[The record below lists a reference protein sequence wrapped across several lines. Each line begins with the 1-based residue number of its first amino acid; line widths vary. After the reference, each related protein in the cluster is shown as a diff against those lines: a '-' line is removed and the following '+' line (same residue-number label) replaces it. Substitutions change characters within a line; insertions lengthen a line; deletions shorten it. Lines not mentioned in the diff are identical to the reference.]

1 MGSDKM
7 LKKHFLVTKKIFQVI
22 LYLTEMIGISYLLT
36 KVTSIYLPT
45 ENFIDFF
52 ERMTIFFT
60 FYQIIIFGILQQL
73 NDMKKDEYLAILTMY
88 KYVELYNSDKREY
101 IANDI
106 KNLIQKQL
114 DSSMLNDNDI
124 RNEYLEIKKVFDN
137 NQKFDDTLI
146 KIKIIKYEHCY
157 EEATLNWKYSILTRL
172 FK

>member
-1 MGSDKM
+1 M
-7 LKKHFLVTKKIFQVI
+7 LKKHYLVTKKIFQVI

-36 KVTSIYLPT
+36 KITSIYLPT

-60 FYQIIIFGILQQL
+60 FYQIIIFGIFQQL

-101 IANDI
+101 IAKDI

-124 RNEYLEIKKVFDN
+124 RNEYLEIKKLFDN

-146 KIKIIKYEHCY
+146 KINIIKYEHCC
-157 EEATLNWKYSILTRL
+157 EETTLNWKFSILTRL
-172 FK
+172 LK

>member
-1 MGSDKM
+1 M
-7 LKKHFLVTKKIFQVI
+7 LKKHYLVTKKIFQVI

-36 KVTSIYLPT
+36 KITSIYLPT
-45 ENFIDFF
+45 ENFINFF

-60 FYQIIIFGILQQL
+60 FYQIIIFGIFQQL

-101 IANDI
+101 IAKDI

-124 RNEYLEIKKVFDN
+124 RNEYLEIKKLFDN

-146 KIKIIKYEHCY
+146 KIKIIKYEHCC
-157 EEATLNWKYSILTRL
+157 EEAILNWKFSILTRL
-172 FK
+172 LK

>member
-1 MGSDKM
+1 M
-7 LKKHFLVTKKIFQVI
+7 LKKHYLVTKKIFQVI

-36 KVTSIYLPT
+36 KITSIFLPT

-60 FYQIIIFGILQQL
+60 FYQIIIFGIFQQL

-101 IANDI
+101 IAKDI

-124 RNEYLEIKKVFDN
+124 RNEYLEIKKLFDN

-146 KIKIIKYEHCY
+146 KIKIIKYEHCC
-157 EEATLNWKYSILTRL
+157 EEATLNWKFSILTRL
-172 FK
+172 LK

>member
-1 MGSDKM
+1 M
-7 LKKHFLVTKKIFQVI
+7 LKKHYLVTKKIFQVI

-36 KVTSIYLPT
+36 KITSIYLPT
-45 ENFIDFF
+45 ENFINFF

-60 FYQIIIFGILQQL
+60 FYQIIIFGIFQQL
-73 NDMKKDEYLAILTMY
+73 NDMKKDEYLAIITMY

-101 IANDI
+101 IAKDI

-124 RNEYLEIKKVFDN
+124 RNEYLEIKKLFDN

-146 KIKIIKYEHCY
+146 KIKIIKYEHCC
-157 EEATLNWKYSILTRL
+157 EETTLNWKFSILTRL
-172 FK
+172 LK

>member
-1 MGSDKM
+1 M
-7 LKKHFLVTKKIFQVI
+7 LKKHYLVTKKIFQVI

-36 KVTSIYLPT
+36 KITSIYLPT

-60 FYQIIIFGILQQL
+60 FYQIIIFGIFQQL

-101 IANDI
+101 IAKDI

-124 RNEYLEIKKVFDN
+124 RNEYLEIKKLFDN

-146 KIKIIKYEHCY
+146 KIKIIKTIFSQIKNQSPAYANCRC
-157 EEATLNWKYSILTRL
+157 KCIGRL
-172 FK
+172 

>member
-1 MGSDKM
+1 M
-7 LKKHFLVTKKIFQVI
+7 LKKHYLVTKKIFQVI

-36 KVTSIYLPT
+36 KITSIYLPT
-45 ENFIDFF
+45 ENFVDFF

-60 FYQIIIFGILQQL
+60 FYQIIIFGIFQQL

-101 IANDI
+101 IAKDI

-124 RNEYLEIKKVFDN
+124 RNEYLEIKKLFDN

-146 KIKIIKYEHCY
+146 KIKIIKYEHCC
-157 EEATLNWKYSILTRL
+157 EETTLNWKFSILTRL
-172 FK
+172 LK

>member
-1 MGSDKM
+1 M
-7 LKKHFLVTKKIFQVI
+7 LKKHYLVTKKIFQVI
-22 LYLTEMIGISYLLT
+22 LYLTEIIGISYLLT
-36 KVTSIYLPT
+36 KITSIYLPT

-60 FYQIIIFGILQQL
+60 FYQIIIFGIFQQL

-101 IANDI
+101 IAKDI

-124 RNEYLEIKKVFDN
+124 RNEYLEIKKLFDN

-146 KIKIIKYEHCY
+146 KIKIIKYEHCC
-157 EEATLNWKYSILTRL
+157 EETTLNWKFSILTRL
-172 FK
+172 LK

>member
-1 MGSDKM
+1 M
-7 LKKHFLVTKKIFQVI
+7 LKKHYLVTKKIFQVI

-36 KVTSIYLPT
+36 KITSIYLPT

-60 FYQIIIFGILQQL
+60 FYQIIIFGIFQQL

-101 IANDI
+101 IAKDI

-124 RNEYLEIKKVFDN
+124 RNEYLEIKKLFDN

-146 KIKIIKYEHCY
+146 KIKIIKFEHCC
-157 EEATLNWKYSILTRL
+157 EETTLNWKFSILTRL
-172 FK
+172 LK

>member
-1 MGSDKM
+1 M
-7 LKKHFLVTKKIFQVI
+7 LKKHYLVTKKIFQVI

-36 KVTSIYLPT
+36 KITSIYLPT
-45 ENFIDFF
+45 ENFINFF
-52 ERMTIFFT
+52 ERMTIFFA
-60 FYQIIIFGILQQL
+60 FYQIIIFGIFQQL

-101 IANDI
+101 IAKDI

-124 RNEYLEIKKVFDN
+124 RNEYLEIKKLFDN

-146 KIKIIKYEHCY
+146 KIKIIKYEHCC
-157 EEATLNWKYSILTRL
+157 EETTLNWKFSILTRL
-172 FK
+172 LK

>member
-1 MGSDKM
+1 M
-7 LKKHFLVTKKIFQVI
+7 LKKHYLVTKKNFQVI
-22 LYLTEMIGISYLLT
+22 LHLTEMIGISYLLT
-36 KVTSIYLPT
+36 KITSIYLPT

-60 FYQIIIFGILQQL
+60 FYQIIIFGIFQQL

-101 IANDI
+101 IAKDI

-124 RNEYLEIKKVFDN
+124 RNEYLEIKKLFDN

-146 KIKIIKYEHCY
+146 KIKIIKYEHCC
-157 EEATLNWKYSILTRL
+157 EETTLNWKFSILTRL
-172 FK
+172 LK

>member
-1 MGSDKM
+1 M
-7 LKKHFLVTKKIFQVI
+7 LKKHYLVTKKIFQVI

-36 KVTSIYLPT
+36 KITSIYLPT

-60 FYQIIIFGILQQL
+60 FYQIIIFGIFQQL

-101 IANDI
+101 IAKDI

-124 RNEYLEIKKVFDN
+124 RNEYLEIKKLFDN

-146 KIKIIKYEHCY
+146 KIKIIKYEHCC
-157 EEATLNWKYSILTRL
+157 EETTLNWKFY
-172 FK
+172 FN

>member
-1 MGSDKM
+1 
-7 LKKHFLVTKKIFQVI
+7 
-22 LYLTEMIGISYLLT
+22 MIGISYLLT
-36 KVTSIYLPT
+36 KITSIYLPT

-60 FYQIIIFGILQQL
+60 FYQIIIFGIFQQL

-101 IANDI
+101 IAKDI

-124 RNEYLEIKKVFDN
+124 RNEYLEIKKLFDN

-146 KIKIIKYEHCY
+146 KIKIIKYEHCC
-157 EEATLNWKYSILTRL
+157 EEATLNWKFSILTRL
-172 FK
+172 LK

>member
-1 MGSDKM
+1 M
-7 LKKHFLVTKKIFQVI
+7 LKKHYLVTKKIFQVI

-36 KVTSIYLPT
+36 KITSIYLPT

-60 FYQIIIFGILQQL
+60 FYQIIIFGIFQQL

-101 IANDI
+101 IAKDI

-124 RNEYLEIKKVFDN
+124 RNEYLEIKKLFDN

-146 KIKIIKYEHCY
+146 KIK
-157 EEATLNWKYSILTRL
+157 L
-172 FK
+172 

>member
-1 MGSDKM
+1 M
-7 LKKHFLVTKKIFQVI
+7 LKKHYLVTKKIFQVI

-36 KVTSIYLPT
+36 KITSIYLPT

-60 FYQIIIFGILQQL
+60 FYQIIIFGIFQQL

-157 EEATLNWKYSILTRL
+157 EEATLNWKFSILTRL

>member
-1 MGSDKM
+1 MGSDKI

-157 EEATLNWKYSILTRL
+157 EEATLNWKFSILTRL